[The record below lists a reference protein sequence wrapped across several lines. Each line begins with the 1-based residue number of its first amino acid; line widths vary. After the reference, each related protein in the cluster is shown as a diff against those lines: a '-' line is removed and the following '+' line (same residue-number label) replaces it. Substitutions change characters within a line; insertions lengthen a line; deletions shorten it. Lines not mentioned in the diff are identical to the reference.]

1 MDPRPARHGQD
12 AVVLSLIIVVVVV
25 DQRNCSYH
33 ALGRV
38 VHGMLRRISND
49 PGLAHGGNIA
59 IPGGDGLC
67 AGGMATYCV
76 ESGESVVVVVVVAK
90 PYYNYHDDGHYTELR
105 NGISQSGA
113 PVSRTVRGGTGS
125 GGTLSSGTAAATT
138 RSVRTVAAS
147 RGKRSSRKGSEAAGT
162 TGFAQLGR
170 K

>member
-12 AVVLSLIIVVVVV
+12 AVVLSLIIIIVVVVV
-25 DQRNCSYH
+25 GQRNCSYH
-33 ALGRV
+33 AFGRV
-38 VHGMLRRISND
+38 VHGILRHISND
-49 PGLAHGGNIA
+49 HGLAHGGNIA
-59 IPGGDGLC
+59 IPGRDGLC

-76 ESGESVVVVVVVAK
+76 ESGESVVVVVAK